1 MNQPFHETGLHR
13 KTLVLIVLLSG
24 QWKSGYLRMITMS
37 ETRLL
42 TKTEF
47 IRGLD
52 CVRRAWLDLHRPDL
66 KAPLSLASRDRMET
80 GKLIGE
86 LARARYSGGQMASNS
101 GSSHDIAV
109 AETLE
114 KLQAGHRCL
123 FEATFVA
130 SGRLAR
136 LDVLHQADSGDWTLD
151 EVKSSSVKEPKKIAE
166 DKVLDLAFQ
175 FHTTRDAGHPVK
187 YARLVLVDTSCV
199 WDGGA
204 FNPNS
209 LLGVVDLTDVCEES
223 AARITDHS
231 TRLSAVLAS
240 DSEPDVELNTH
251 CKDCDYFDHC
261 HADSPK
267 HDLIFL
273 PRITAKAV
281 NDLRAKGYRSITDI
295 PEDEKLT
302 DARKRMRDVVVSG
315 EPYIGDGL
323 KSSLEAIPFPAAFID
338 YESSNPAF
346 PMYPG
351 TRPYQQICFQ
361 WSAHLLALPDSE
373 PSHHEFLPKGSED
386 PRPGFCQSLWETIKD
401 CKSIVHYTHFEKTQL
416 KSMVADGIP
425 YAQELLDAIEA
436 RSVDLEKIVSEH
448 VYLEGFK
455 GRTSIKVVLPTLV
468 PSMSYKDLLIAD
480 GTAAAAGFRKMLS
493 PNTTSQ
499 EAAEL
504 RRALLDYCC
513 QDTLAMVEI
522 YQALKRLARSE

>member
-1 MNQPFHETGLHR
+1 
-13 KTLVLIVLLSG
+13 
-24 QWKSGYLRMITMS
+24 MS
-37 ETRLL
+37 ESRLL

-66 KAPLSLASRDRMET
+66 KAPLSLASSDRMET
-80 GKLIGE
+80 GKLLGE
-86 LARARYSGGQMASNS
+86 LARARYKDGHMLFRP
-101 GSSHDIAV
+101 GSSHDVAV
-109 AETLE
+109 AETRT
-114 KLQAGHRCL
+114 AIASGRRCL

-136 LDVLHQADSGDWTLD
+136 LDVLHQDDAGEWTLD
-151 EVKSSSVKEPKKIAE
+151 EVKSSSVKEPKKIDE
-166 DKVLDLAFQ
+166 DKLLDLAFQ

-187 YARLVLVDTSCV
+187 SARLVLVDTSFV
-199 WDGGA
+199 WDGQA
-204 FNPNS
+204 FDPQS
-209 LLGVVDLTDVCEES
+209 LLGVVDLTDACEES
-223 AARITDHS
+223 APMISDHS
-231 TRLSAVLAS
+231 RLLIEVLNS
-240 DSEPDVELNTH
+240 DSEPEVELNTH
-251 CKDCDYFDHC
+251 CKGCDYFDHC
-261 HADSPK
+261 HANSPK

-273 PRITAKAV
+273 PRINPKAV

-302 DARKRMRDVVVSG
+302 DARKRMRDVVVTG
-315 EPYIGDGL
+315 KPFIGDGL
-323 KSSLEAIPFPAAFID
+323 KSALEAVPIPAAFID

-351 TRPYQQICFQ
+351 TRPYQQVCFQ
-361 WSAHLLALPDSE
+361 WSAHIMATPDSE
-373 PSHHEFLPKGSED
+373 PVHHEFLPEGNED
-386 PRPGFCQSLWETIKD
+386 PRPGFCQSLWETIQH

-425 YAQELLDAIEA
+425 YAQELLDAIES
-436 RSVDLEKIVSEH
+436 RSADLEKIVSEH

-468 PSMSYKDLLIAD
+468 PSMSYKEMLIAD

-493 PNTTSQ
+493 PTTPKEES
-499 EAAEL
+499 EKL

-513 QDTLAMVEI
+513 QDTLAMIEI
-522 YQALKRLARSE
+522 YRALQRLTRSD